1 MEARQIWIV
10 PAKTNFHYFIIQHVL
25 PASIIRKANFLC
37 CGKRLRWS
45 FLALCKLITVHM
57 LKAASVLVNLVDYC
71 STLFLVV
78 IKVED
83 DTDISGELCTD
94 LAQLCVLQNQIW
106 WLSSPGPGPAK
117 PLMDL

>member
-1 MEARQIWIV
+1 
-10 PAKTNFHYFIIQHVL
+10 
-25 PASIIRKANFLC
+25 
-37 CGKRLRWS
+37 
-45 FLALCKLITVHM
+45 M

-94 LAQLCVLQNQIW
+94 FAQLCVLQNQI
-106 WLSSPGPGPAK
+106 
-117 PLMDL
+117 

>member
-10 PAKTNFHYFIIQHVL
+10 PAKTNFDFFIIQHVL
-25 PASIIRKANFLC
+25 PAPIIRKPNFLH

-71 STLFLVV
+71 STLFLVI
-78 IKVED
+78 IKVKY
-83 DTDISGELCTD
+83 DTNLSGELRAD
-94 LAQLCVLQNQIW
+94 LAQLRILQNQLRQIW
-106 WLSSPGPGPAK
+106 RDLLSWSWAR
-117 PLMDL
+117 